1 MTYMG
6 TFQLKF
12 EIKLWS
18 YLKLALSNLCNWKV
32 SSQTKNLESKSSE
45 GIFRLESEKET
56 VVIFEISTCEFFKM
70 YSLAVNKK
78 TLKLGT
84 PNVNFGY
91 F

>member
-45 GIFRLESEKET
+45 GGWNL
-56 VVIFEISTCEFFKM
+56 
-70 YSLAVNKK
+70 KK
-78 TLKLGT
+78 KLL
-84 PNVNFGY
+84 
-91 F
+91 